1 MKMKSLLSLVLL
13 LISFL
18 GFSINFPHSERLIL
32 TKLNGKT
39 ITNGSVYITIDED
52 AKKISGK
59 SGCNTFNLSFEK
71 KGNSCVT
78 TASGMSTM
86 MACDEAQMKLEDEF
100 MKTIQERK
108 FRVKTKDNKVYFRNW
123 WGKTIMEFQIQTPE
137 SILKYISDNH
147 WKLIMLNGEGQDYG
161 HASIRFDLKEHR
173 VTGNTGCNNFFGG
186 FKLEPDFISFNQMG
200 VTKKA
205 CDAETNKIENAFLKA
220 ISDKK
225 LRFDVADQTLNLY
238 DGDRTVMIFGI
249 VK

>member
-1 MKMKSLLSLVLL
+1 MKNLLSITLVLV
-13 LISFL
+13 SFF
-18 GFSINFPHSERLIL
+18 GFSNNFPHSENLIL
-32 TKLNGKT
+32 TKLNGKE
-39 ITNGSVYITIDED
+39 IMCSSVYITIDE
-52 AKKISGK
+52 ATKTISGK

-71 KGNSCVT
+71 KGSSCIR

-86 MACDEAQMKLEDEF
+86 MACDQAQMKLEDEF

-108 FRVKTKDNKVYFRNW
+108 FRVKTKDNKVFFKNW

-147 WKLIMLNGEGQDYG
+147 WKLIMLNGVGQDYG
-161 HASIRFDLKEHR
+161 DAHIIFDIKEHR
-173 VTGNTGCNNFFGG
+173 VTGNTGCNSFFGD
-186 FKLEPDFISFNQMG
+186 FKLEPDFISFNQIG
-200 VTKKA
+200 VTKRA
-205 CDAETNKIENAFLKA
+205 CDAETNKIENAFLRA